1 VADDLRGIDLTD
13 LGTFVNGFPHG
24 VFRLYRAGGGRSAGL
39 LRRSFA
45 PTADERHFTEPDA
58 FRLGRDPNPHL
69 TFGHGVHFCL
79 GAHLARLE
87 LRVALEEVLAL
98 FDRYELAGPV
108 EWTRSNRHS
117 GIRLLRLRVTRRA
130 A

>member
-1 VADDLRGIDLTD
+1 MACDLRGRPIEP
-13 LGTFVNGFPHG
+13 GQKVVVWEG
-24 VFRLYRAGGGRSAGL
+24 SAN
-39 LRRSFA
+39 R
-45 PTADERHFTEPDA
+45 DESQFTEPDS

-87 LRVALEEVLAL
+87 LRVALEETLRV
-98 FDRYELAGPV
+98 FNRYELAGPV

-117 GIRLLRLRVTRRA
+117 GIRHLPVRVTRRA
-130 A
+130 D